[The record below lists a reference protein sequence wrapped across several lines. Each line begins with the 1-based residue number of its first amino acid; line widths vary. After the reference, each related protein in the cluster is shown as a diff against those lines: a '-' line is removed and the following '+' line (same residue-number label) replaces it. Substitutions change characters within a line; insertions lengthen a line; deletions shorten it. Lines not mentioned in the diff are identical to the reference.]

1 MAKLNKNIISPV
13 AKHNHGFVFHA
24 AGQDFKMTGNV
35 VESFNNSS
43 NEFKTLV
50 NALNLFTIN
59 ESGIEFY
66 YDFNS
71 KSKVSKINEN
81 ATSNYDVLLELTNKL
96 EFLNEAKVLESKKG
110 SNKAVTELKKEIK
123 LVESNIDEIK
133 RGPLAIHFRYN
144 ANENKFFANTT
155 EILSENITEH
165 AFAAGQIRYEDKPL
179 FETFNFAGKN
189 FESYKVLEFITESID
204 NNVKMLT
211 MRADNNIF
219 VCRINEATKLVK
231 FQKMLAD
238 AAIEYVAE
246 ETGSDIT
253 FMVEDILESFKERRA
268 EKNAKIQTMFE
279 MIAFLKDQKGRLD
292 EADRN
297 IPEIK
302 AADTLLNSEITRI
315 QEEIN
320 NLQSESILNR
330 SDGYVTA
337 TINSKTEGLN
347 KDTEIK
353 VDALEYTS
361 AAKDDIL
368 TVFAGD
374 EPMRIEKFKIAL
386 PAEELA

>member
-13 AKHNHGFVFHA
+13 LKHNHGFVFHA
-24 AGQDFKMTGNV
+24 SGQDFKMTGNV
-35 VESFNNSS
+35 VEGFNNTS

-81 ATSNYDVLLELTNKL
+81 ATSNYDMLLELTNKL
-96 EFLNEAKVLESKKG
+96 EFLNESKSTQSKSG
-110 SNKAVTELKKEIK
+110 ANKAVTELKKEIK
-123 LVESNIDEIK
+123 LVESSIQEIK
-133 RGPLAIHFRYN
+133 RGPLAIHFKYD
-144 ANENKFFANTT
+144 ANENKFFANAT
-155 EILSENITEH
+155 EILSENVTEH
-165 AFAAGQIRYEDKPL
+165 VFAAGQIRYEDKSL
-179 FETFNFAGKN
+179 FETFSFAGKN

-204 NNVKMLT
+204 KNVKMLT

-219 VCRINEATKLVK
+219 VCRINETTQIVK

-302 AADTLLNSEITRI
+302 AADTLLNSEIDRI

-320 NLQSESILNR
+320 SLQSESVLNR

-337 TINSKTEGLN
+337 TIKSKTEGLN
-347 KDTEIK
+347 QDAEVK

-374 EPMRIEKFKIAL
+374 EPMRIEKFKIVL
-386 PAEELA
+386 PAEEVA